1 MSAELQTRAK
11 AFLARP
17 VPATMNYVPDS
28 IAERFIRVYAQEG
41 QLSEDGEA
49 MELLGLAAMES
60 SAMADQSK
68 DQQVAEYFRESSALL
83 ESMLAERI

>member
-11 AFLARP
+11 DFLARP

-68 DQQVAEYFRESSALL
+68 DQQVAEYLRASSALL